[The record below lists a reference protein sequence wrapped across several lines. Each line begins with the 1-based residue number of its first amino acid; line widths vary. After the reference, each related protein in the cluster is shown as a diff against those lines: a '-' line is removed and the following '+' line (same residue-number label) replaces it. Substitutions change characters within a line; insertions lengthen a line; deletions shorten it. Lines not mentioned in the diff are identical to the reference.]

1 MTRPPITRLEFLRT
15 LLCPPLY
22 IMVILMVVEALLG
35 AATTWLVIRAG
46 RNVANEHFLLSD
58 LLWILAVQSASYVAG
73 AVSWIYAE
81 RAGFRCYG
89 RYMLRFARD
98 NRRESRLL
106 HDRAQREEAE
116 PFLTGTTFNNVFN
129 VIYEI
134 EAQLKLLLGIALNAA
149 VLGVEIDPSLAAAY
163 AAVFAILTMLQWV
176 LRGRIADAYLDNQ
189 RQNNRLVAHG
199 YTAWDNVF
207 AGNGYN
213 LRLWLFGFK
222 ARLRDCL
229 RAQIV
234 AIVAREGLSAVD
246 AIIGMVIVFS
256 VLTYIVIANAG
267 DTALLVA
274 LATTLPR
281 QIEMIA
287 DVHEFASGWN
297 DVVAVWTRVGDVV
310 DHIQLAPDPAF
321 NARIKFDRLLL
332 RSGGKAAVCHS
343 VDQALRLVYAEPTGR
358 INVRGGN
365 GTGKSTL
372 LAVLKT
378 EIKNRA
384 YYWPTADRLAFRFA
398 MAAKLDEDEELDE
411 DDEPRP
417 PKPIARPGFSSG
429 ERQLKSLQEIV
440 EHTDAP
446 IYLLDEWDANLDLA
460 NRGIAE
466 TLVEALSRRA
476 RVVEISHRDATLAA
490 GDTAIVRGTS

>member
-1 MTRPPITRLEFLRT
+1 MTRPQITRLEFLRT

-46 RNVANEHFLLSD
+46 RHVANEQFLLTD
-58 LLWILAVQSASYVAG
+58 LMWILAAQSASYVAG

-89 RYMLRFARD
+89 RYMLRFARN
-98 NRRESRLL
+98 NRHENRLL
-106 HDRAQREEAE
+106 HDRAQREEGE

-134 EAQLKLLLGIALNAA
+134 EAQLKLFLGIALNAA
-149 VLGVEIDPSLAAAY
+149 VLGVEIDVSLAAAY
-163 AAVFAILTMLQWV
+163 VAVFAILTMLQWF
-176 LRGRIADAYLDNQ
+176 LRGRIADAYLANQ
-189 RQNNRLVAHG
+189 RQNNRLVAQG

-213 LRLWLFGFK
+213 LRLWLMGFK
-222 ARLRDCL
+222 TRLRDCL
-229 RAQIV
+229 KAQIV
-234 AIVAREGLSAVD
+234 AIIAREGLSALD
-246 AIIGMVIVFS
+246 AIIGMVIVFA
-256 VLTYIVIANAG
+256 VLTWIVIANAG

-310 DHIQLAPDPAF
+310 DHMRPHPDPAF
-321 NARIKFDRLLL
+321 DARIRFDRLLL
-332 RSGGKAAVCHS
+332 RSGGDAKLCHS
-343 VDQALRLVYAEPTGR
+343 VDEALRLVDAEPTGR
-358 INVRGGN
+358 ITVRGGN
-365 GTGKSTL
+365 GAGKSTL

-398 MAAKLDEDEELDE
+398 MAAKLDEDEIDE
-411 DDEPRP
+411 DDDEPRP
-417 PKPIARPGFSSG
+417 PKPVRPGFSSG

-440 EHTDAP
+440 EHTDAS
-446 IYLLDEWDANLDLA
+446 IYLLDEWDANLDLT
-460 NRGIAE
+460 NRATAE
-466 TLVEALSRRA
+466 ELVEQLSRRA
-476 RVVEISHRDATLAA
+476 RVVEISHRE
-490 GDTAIVRGTS
+490 GR

>member
-1 MTRPPITRLEFLRT
+1 MTRSSITRLELLRT
-15 LLCPPLY
+15 LLCPALY
-22 IMVILMVVEALLG
+22 IMVFLMVAEALLG
-35 AATTWLVIRAG
+35 AGTTWLVIRAG
-46 RNVANEHFLLSD
+46 RNVANEQFFLSD
-58 LLWILAVQSASYVAG
+58 LMWILAAQSASYVAG

-98 NRRESRLL
+98 NRHESRLL

-134 EAQLKLLLGIALNAA
+134 EAQLKLFLSIALNAA
-149 VLGVEIDPSLAAAY
+149 VLGVEIDLSLAAAY
-163 AAVFAILTMLQWV
+163 VAVFAILTMLQWV
-176 LRGRIADAYLDNQ
+176 LRGRIAEAYLANQ

-199 YTAWDNVF
+199 YTTWDNVF

-213 LRLWLFGFK
+213 LRLWLAGFK

-229 RAQIV
+229 KAQIV
-234 AIVAREGLSAVD
+234 AIIAREGLSAFD

-256 VLTYIVIANAG
+256 VLAYIVIANAG

-297 DVVAVWTRVGDVV
+297 DVVAVWTRIGDVV
-310 DHIQLAPDPAF
+310 DHMRPAADAGF

-332 RSGGKAAVCHS
+332 RSGGHAKMCHS
-343 VDQALRLVYAEPTGR
+343 VDEALRLVYAEPTGR
-358 INVRGGN
+358 ITVRGAN

-398 MAAKLDEDEELDE
+398 MAAKLDEEEALDE
-411 DDEPRP
+411 DDDEPRP
-417 PKPIARPGFSSG
+417 PRPVRPGFSSG

-440 EHTDAP
+440 EHTDAS

-460 NRGIAE
+460 NRTTAE
-466 TLVEALSRRA
+466 ALVEQLSRRA
-476 RVVEISHRDATLAA
+476 RVVEISHRDRA
-490 GDTAIVRGTS
+490 

>member
-1 MTRPPITRLEFLRT
+1 MTRPQITRLEFLRT

-46 RNVANEHFLLSD
+46 RHVANEQFLLTD
-58 LLWILAVQSASYVAG
+58 LMWILAAQSASYVAG

-89 RYMLRFARD
+89 RYMLRFARN
-98 NRRESRLL
+98 NRHENRLL
-106 HDRAQREEAE
+106 HDRAQREEGE

-134 EAQLKLLLGIALNAA
+134 EAQLKLFLGIALNAA
-149 VLGVEIDPSLAAAY
+149 VLGVEIDVSLAAAY
-163 AAVFAILTMLQWV
+163 VAVFAILTMLQWF
-176 LRGRIADAYLDNQ
+176 LRGRIADAYLANQ
-189 RQNNRLVAHG
+189 RQNNRLVAQG

-213 LRLWLFGFK
+213 LRLWLMGFK
-222 ARLRDCL
+222 TRLRDCL
-229 RAQIV
+229 KAQIV
-234 AIVAREGLSAVD
+234 AIIAREGLSALD
-246 AIIGMVIVFS
+246 AIIGMVIVFA
-256 VLTYIVIANAG
+256 VLTWIVIANAG

-310 DHIQLAPDPAF
+310 DHMRPHPDPAF
-321 NARIKFDRLLL
+321 DARIRFDRLLL
-332 RSGGKAAVCHS
+332 RSGGDAKLCHS
-343 VDQALRLVYAEPTGR
+343 VDEALRLVYAEPTGR
-358 INVRGGN
+358 ITVRGGN

-398 MAAKLDEDEELDE
+398 MAAKLDEDEIDE
-411 DDEPRP
+411 DDDEPRP
-417 PKPIARPGFSSG
+417 TKPVRPGFSSG

-440 EHTDAP
+440 EHTDAS
-446 IYLLDEWDANLDLA
+446 IYLLDEWDANLDLT
-460 NRGIAE
+460 NRATAE
-466 TLVEALSRRA
+466 ELVEQLSRRA
-476 RVVEISHRDATLAA
+476 RVVEISHRE
-490 GDTAIVRGTS
+490 GR

>member
-1 MTRPPITRLEFLRT
+1 MTRPQITRLEFLRT

-46 RNVANEHFLLSD
+46 RHVANEQFLLTD
-58 LLWILAVQSASYVAG
+58 LMWILAAQSASYVAG

-89 RYMLRFARD
+89 RYMLRFARN
-98 NRRESRLL
+98 NRHENRLL
-106 HDRAQREEAE
+106 HDRAQREEGE

-134 EAQLKLLLGIALNAA
+134 EAQLKLFLGIALNAA
-149 VLGVEIDPSLAAAY
+149 VLGVEIDVSLAAAY
-163 AAVFAILTMLQWV
+163 VAVFAILTMLQWF
-176 LRGRIADAYLDNQ
+176 LRGRIADAYLANQ
-189 RQNNRLVAHG
+189 RQNNRLVAQG

-213 LRLWLFGFK
+213 LRLWLMGFK
-222 ARLRDCL
+222 TRLRDCL
-229 RAQIV
+229 KAQIV
-234 AIVAREGLSAVD
+234 AIIAREGLSALD
-246 AIIGMVIVFS
+246 AIIGMVIVFA
-256 VLTYIVIANAG
+256 VLTWIVIANAG

-310 DHIQLAPDPAF
+310 DHMRPHPDPAF
-321 NARIKFDRLLL
+321 DARIRFDRLLL
-332 RSGGKAAVCHS
+332 RSGGDAKLCHS
-343 VDQALRLVYAEPTGR
+343 VDEALRLVYAEPTGR
-358 INVRGGN
+358 ITVRGGN
-365 GTGKSTL
+365 GAGKSTL

-398 MAAKLDEDEELDE
+398 MAAKLDEDEIDE
-411 DDEPRP
+411 DDDEPRP
-417 PKPIARPGFSSG
+417 PKPVRPGFSSG

-440 EHTDAP
+440 EHTDAS
-446 IYLLDEWDANLDLA
+446 IYLLDEWDANLDLT
-460 NRGIAE
+460 NRATAE
-466 TLVEALSRRA
+466 ELVEQLSRRA
-476 RVVEISHRDATLAA
+476 RVVEISHRE
-490 GDTAIVRGTS
+490 GR